1 MAYTTSRRTTG
12 PAGGNGPTRKVGP
25 APRMS
30 ATTRSNREASRA
42 RGETARIAKAPNMT
56 R

>member
-1 MAYTTSRRTTG
+1 MAYSTSRRITG
-12 PAGGNGPTRKVGP
+12 PAGGNGPTRKASP

-30 ATTRSNREASRA
+30 PTTRVNREASRA
-42 RGETARIAKAPNMT
+42 RGETARIAKAPVMT